1 MAKSLFL
8 NPGDDNKD
16 DDDDPDVL
24 KLEDPEEQPIPPEEG
39 DVFVKSKSNRSNG
52 TPKKD

>member
-16 DDDDPDVL
+16 DEDDPDVL
-24 KLEDPEEQPIPPEEG
+24 KLEDPEE
-39 DVFVKSKSNRSNG
+39 
-52 TPKKD
+52 

>member
-8 NPGDDNKD
+8 NPNENDKEEDEEE
-16 DDDDPDVL
+16 DPGVL

-39 DVFVKSKSNRSNG
+39 DVFIKSKSNRSNG
-52 TPKKD
+52 TP